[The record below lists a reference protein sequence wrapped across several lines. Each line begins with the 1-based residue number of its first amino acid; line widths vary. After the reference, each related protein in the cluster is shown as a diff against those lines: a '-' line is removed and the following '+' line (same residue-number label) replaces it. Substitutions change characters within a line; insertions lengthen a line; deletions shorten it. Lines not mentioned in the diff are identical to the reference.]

1 MMQGYFKNPTDQ
13 TVVFDMFYR
22 DNPCGGGFAIC
33 AGLEQVIEYIENL
46 RFTDADIEYLRGL
59 SIFEEDFLE
68 YLRSFHFTGDIYA
81 IPEGTV
87 IFPREPMVKVVAPIM
102 EAQHVET
109 AILNIMN
116 HQSLIA
122 TIRQHVS
129 AMRRKVTES
138 WSSVFAVPRDRMS
151 DAEPVQLL

>member
-1 MMQGYFKNPTDQ
+1 MRANNLTLLTDLYELTMMQGYFKNPTDQ

-68 YLRSFHFTGDIYA
+68 YLAPSILPA
-81 IPEGTV
+81 IFMP
-87 IFPREPMVKVVAPIM
+87 
-102 EAQHVET
+102 
-109 AILNIMN
+109 
-116 HQSLIA
+116 S
-122 TIRQHVS
+122 
-129 AMRRKVTES
+129 RKALLFSQES
-138 WSSVFAVPRDRMS
+138 QW
-151 DAEPVQLL
+151 